1 MGCGSA
7 QLPVGLLSK
16 RSTINP
22 RYTHLDDGMD
32 KWQVLFIVNCR
43 QPIASNY
50 AIKFLVRLRLNFR
63 VGGNKRGEPLHN
75 RCSLAQEDKYK
86 IPVDEVKHTVSTPP
100 IMKAEHR
107 IAMSR

>member
-1 MGCGSA
+1 MNS
-7 QLPVGLLSK
+7 
-16 RSTINP
+16 

-63 VGGNKRGEPLHN
+63 VGGNKRREPLHD
-75 RCSLAQEDKYK
+75 RCSLELGHQYKSKISNTTQETYRFDAADHESGAQNCHVEM
-86 IPVDEVKHTVSTPP
+86 I
-100 IMKAEHR
+100 
-107 IAMSR
+107 